1 MHPQLS
7 AALGFSKSVM
17 QELHASS
24 RQGQRMRYGREAEPF
39 PHYHTNN
46 TQQLNALE
54 MLTHQFV
61 EFPLW
66 HGSESFV
73 GWSKHSEGTR
83 PVQVLHETCRL
94 DCSHQRTARHVK
106 HRWLHHKLHS
116 PQTAFVLQSYNCKIL
131 LGTRRSI
138 LSEKFTR

>member
-1 MHPQLS
+1 
-7 AALGFSKSVM
+7 
-17 QELHASS
+17 
-24 RQGQRMRYGREAEPF
+24 MRYGREAEPF

-106 HRWLHHKLHS
+106 HRWLTFTTNCIRTVKL
-116 PQTAFVLQSYNCKIL
+116 QLQNPA
-131 LGTRRSI
+131 GTQKVNFKQEVDQI
-138 LSEKFTR
+138 